1 MCFILY
7 ICLGTIFVDCIH
19 MKKIFAILTA
29 IMLLASCE
37 AKREYETTITYRI
50 YYPSNT
56 ITKTVTKRTTENPSY
71 LLASDRGSNY
81 LVFNTSNHLFD
92 KYCEKLEDTSAPI
105 EVVSFVKVKK

>member
-1 MCFILY
+1 MDKTRPVYFTRFFICFGI
-7 ICLGTIFVDCIH
+7 DN
-19 MKKIFAILTA
+19 
-29 IMLLASCE
+29 
-37 AKREYETTITYRI
+37 ITYRI

-81 LVFNTSNHLFD
+81 LVFNTSNNLFD